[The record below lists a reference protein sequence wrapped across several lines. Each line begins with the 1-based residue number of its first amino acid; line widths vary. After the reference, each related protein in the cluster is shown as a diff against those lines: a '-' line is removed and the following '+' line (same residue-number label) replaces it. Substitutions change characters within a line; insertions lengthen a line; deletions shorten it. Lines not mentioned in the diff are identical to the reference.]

1 MKISMILAIGKNGEL
16 GKDNKLLWHIPEEL
30 KNFQKLT
37 KGKYLFMGRN
47 TFDSILSYNKKPLQ
61 DRISIVLTS
70 KDLDES
76 EIVQKVSSFEEA
88 IDNVERL
95 TDELIIIGGASVYD
109 EFFDSVSQIYLTV
122 VDKEFNDADAFFKKD
137 LSDFKVIKEEK
148 HEGWVFKILER
159 K

>member
-30 KNFQKLT
+30 KKFQKLT
-37 KGKYLFMGRN
+37 KGKCLFMGRN

-137 LSDFKVIKEEK
+137 LSDFKVVKEEK

-159 K
+159 E